1 MKKNISVDEL
11 KELALKYPNDMQLG
25 EQIRK
30 MVWSKDDNYYE
41 NWRIKQFNRNRAI
54 EDQVST
60 IEEMENRI
68 DEIFNS

>member
-1 MKKNISVDEL
+1 MNNNISLNEL
-11 KELALKYPNDMQLG
+11 KELTLKYPNNMKLG
-25 EQIRK
+25 EEIRK

-41 NWRIKQFNRNRAI
+41 NWRINQFNRNRAT

-60 IEEMENRI
+60 VEEMENKI